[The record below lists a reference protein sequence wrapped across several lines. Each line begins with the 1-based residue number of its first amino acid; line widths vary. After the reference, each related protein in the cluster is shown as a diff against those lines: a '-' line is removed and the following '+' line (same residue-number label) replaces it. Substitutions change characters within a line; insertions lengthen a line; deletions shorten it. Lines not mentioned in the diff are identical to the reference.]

1 MTAFLARKR
10 LGALHPV
17 DERGQ
22 ELLRGIGQNEVVRVE
37 VKRAR
42 HVRRFRLYWSIVSL
56 AWEAL
61 DDRARAGF
69 PTVESFSDGLKIM
82 AGHRET
88 MQLPDG
94 TIFFRPKSISF
105 ARCSEAEFQAYLDAV
120 VKVLLTHWLPGVT
133 RRDLRERVLDMIGER
148 EAA

>member
-1 MTAFLARKR
+1 M
-10 LGALHPV
+10 
-17 DERGQ
+17 
-22 ELLRGIGQNEVVRVE
+22 E

-42 HVRRFRLYWSIVSL
+42 HVRRFRLYWGLISL
-56 AWEAL
+56 VWEAL
-61 DDRARAGF
+61 DDKARAAF
-69 PTVESFSDGLKIM
+69 PTVEAFSDAAKIM

-105 ARCSEAEFQAYLDAV
+105 ARCTETEFQAYLDAV
-120 VKVLLTHWLPGVT
+120 VRVLLTHWLPGVS
-133 RRDLRERVLDMIGER
+133 RRDLRARVLDMIGER